1 MLEKYKVKIVSVD
14 GLSEKIDLFPRK
26 SKVIMCHGVF
36 DIVHPGHIRHL
47 SYAKSKAEIL
57 VASIT
62 SDKFVKK
69 GRYRPHVPEDLRA
82 LNLAAFE
89 MVDFVI
95 IDNNEKPLEN
105 IIKVKPDYFAKGYEY
120 NKDLNYTKSTQE
132 EEEVLKSYGGEIL
145 FTPGDIVYSSSNIL
159 KNQTPDLSIE
169 KLIISMKNENITFND
184 LRSSLDKIEG
194 EKVHILGDTIID
206 TYTKTNMIGGQ
217 TKTPTISVLFNSKE
231 NFVGGAGVVA
241 KHLQEAGANVTFT
254 TVVGNDDLAK
264 YAYENLKESNIKVNW
279 ITDETRPT
287 TNKNVIIADSYR
299 LLKIDTLDNRTIQ
312 PSILKQIKEKI
323 ENDTKNILILSDF
336 RHGIFNKNTIPE
348 ITKSITEYI
357 FKVADSQVASRWGNI
372 TEFQGF
378 DLITPNEREARF
390 ALADQDSTVGLLSE
404 EIRQKSNAKSAFLKL
419 GNKGMIA
426 TTRNGL
432 DKNKYFILDSF
443 TQNAIDPV
451 GSGDAL
457 LAYGTLVL
465 KVTKCILTA
474 SIIGSLAAACA
485 CELDGNMPV
494 KKDYISNKL
503 KELEKLL

>member
-1 MLEKYKVKIVSVD
+1 MLEKYAFKIISVD
-14 GLSEKIDLFPRK
+14 DLLQKIDVFPRV

-47 SYAKSKAEIL
+47 SYAKSKANLL

-69 GRYRPHVPEDLRA
+69 GRYRPHVPENLRA

-95 IDNNEKPLEN
+95 IDDHEKPLET
-105 IIKVKPDYFAKGYEY
+105 IIKLKPDYFAKGYEY
-120 NKDLNYTKSTQE
+120 NKDLNFTNATE
-132 EEEVLKSYGGEIL
+132 EEEKTLNSYGGEII

-159 KNQTPDLSIE
+159 KNKTPDLFIE
-169 KLIISMKNENITFND
+169 KMLISMENQKISFDD
-184 LRSSLDKIEG
+184 LKSSLDKIEG
-194 EKVHILGDTIID
+194 EKVHIVGDTIVD
-206 TYTKTNMIGGQ
+206 THTKTNMIGGQ
-217 TKTPTISVLFNSKE
+217 TKTPTISVLFNQKE
-231 NFVGGAGVVA
+231 DFVGGAGVVA
-241 KHLQEAGANVTFT
+241 KHLKEAGADVTFT
-254 TVVGNDDLAK
+254 SVVGNDDLGK
-264 YAYENLKESNIKVNW
+264 YVRADLQKLAIKLNLIVDN
-279 ITDETRPT
+279 TRPT
-287 TNKNVIIADSYR
+287 TNKNVIIANNYR
-299 LLKIDTLDNRTIQ
+299 LLKIDTLDNRTLQTSIQ
-312 PSILKQIKEKI
+312 KEINRKILD
-323 ENDTKNILILSDF
+323 DTDNILILSDF
-336 RHGIFNKNTIPE
+336 RHGIFNKYSIPE
-348 ITKSITEYI
+348 ITRSIPKNI

-372 TEFQGF
+372 TEFKGF

-404 EIRQKSNAKSAFLKL
+404 QIRKKSNAETAFLKL

-426 TTRNGL
+426 TTKGEL
-432 DKNKYFILDSF
+432 EKNKYFVLDSF
-443 TQNAIDPV
+443 TKKAIDPV

-485 CELDGNMPV
+485 CETDGNNPV
-494 KKDYISNKL
+494 KKNIIHNKL
-503 KELEKLL
+503 IELEKLI